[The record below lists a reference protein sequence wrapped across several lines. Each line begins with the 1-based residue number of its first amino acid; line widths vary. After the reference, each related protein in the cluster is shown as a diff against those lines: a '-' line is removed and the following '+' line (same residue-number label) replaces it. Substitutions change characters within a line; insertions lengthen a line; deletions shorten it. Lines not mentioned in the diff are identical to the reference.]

1 MNAVLK
7 LVHNI
12 RPMRD
17 ADVPAVLLVEKES
30 YEFPWS
36 AGNFIDSIHAG
47 YSAWVYEV
55 GGEIIGHMI
64 MMTALDEAHLLNIT
78 IAPNWR
84 RQGLGRVLLEHA
96 METAREKNV
105 KALFLEVRPTN
116 APAIAMY
123 EKLGFEA
130 FALRKGYY
138 PAEQGREDALVMRVM
153 L

>member
-1 MNAVLK
+1 MSAVLK
-7 LVHNI
+7 LVHII

-17 ADVPAVLLVEKES
+17 ADVPAVLLLEKDS

-64 MMTALDEAHLLNIT
+64 MMTVLEEAHLLNIT
-78 IAPNWR
+78 IAPEWR
-84 RQGLGRVLLEHA
+84 RQGLGRILLEHA
-96 METAREKNV
+96 METARQQRSKV
-105 KALFLEVRPTN
+105 LFLEVRPSN
-116 APAIAMY
+116 DAAIAMY

-130 FALRKGYY
+130 FALRKDYY
-138 PAEQGREDALVMRVM
+138 PAAQGREDALVMRAV